1 MPPDITLVPRAWT
14 ETTDEVS
21 FAVLGDNGS
30 GRRNAMAVALRM
42 ARTYRKSPYGVV
54 LLAGDVCYYG
64 HIDDRYE
71 AVFRRPYRALIDA
84 GVAWEL
90 AVGNHDAEGGD
101 GDRSSGRDGID
112 EIAAELAHFGKVR
125 SYYTACHGPV
135 EVFVIDS
142 GMVLGGGD
150 AAADQ
155 LAWLAAALEASQAP
169 WKVAL
174 MHHPPYSSGRH
185 GSSLRLRRAIEP
197 ILSEGGVDVAFA
209 GHDHHYERTTPQGGV
224 VHVVSGG
231 GCKLTLTGRS
241 AFTAVAESV
250 LHFVHVVV
258 RGDGLEARAIA
269 PDGRVIDRF
278 TVQRR

>member
-1 MPPDITLVPRAWT
+1 M
-14 ETTDEVS
+14 DEVS

-42 ARTYRKSPYGVV
+42 ARAYRESSYGVV
-54 LLAGDVCYYG
+54 VLAGDVCYYG
-64 HIDDRYE
+64 HIDERYE
-71 AVFRRPYRALIDA
+71 AVFMRPYRALIDA

-90 AVGNHDAEGGD
+90 AVGNHDAEGAN
-101 GDRSSGRDGID
+101 GDRSRGRDGTD
-112 EIAAELAHFGKVR
+112 EVAAELAHFGKVR
-125 SYYTACHGPV
+125 SYYTARHGPV
-135 EVFVIDS
+135 EVFVVDS
-142 GMVLGGGD
+142 GMVLAGGD

-155 LAWLAAALEASQAP
+155 LAWLAGALEASRAP

-197 ILSEGGVDVAFA
+197 ILTGGGVDLAFA

-231 GCKLTLTGRS
+231 GCKLTPTGRS
-241 AFTAVAESV
+241 AFTAAAESV

-258 RGDGLEARAIA
+258 GRDTLEGRAIA

-278 TVQRR
+278 TLQRR